1 MTMLH
6 LPPGGPAHTHLVCCV
21 IAYRNHSEPP
31 AREEAP
37 EPIVFAVTAW
47 EAGSKCIDYYMTWRA
62 HPVRTLPLP
71 FNLRGVSLRRR
82 HAQRAHQTPGMCIRG
97 ARRSFISSRGAL
109 ISPAELEKKI
119 DRFDTDFRRLARVLD
134 REFKRVSCVSPLYS
148 RVICGADRGVCAR
161 STKTKP
167 STSTSTSR
175 APSAASSV
183 QARRAHLPPGITV
196 SSPDDAAG
204 KPGTSSIACA
214 AFHSCRLTPCLQ
226 PRRKMHR
233 CPTRRRELGFLRCSL
248 RALTPRFV
256 GLLRTA

>member
-97 ARRSFISSRGAL
+97 ARRSFISSRGVL

-148 RVICGADRGVCAR
+148 RVICGADRGVCADRRRR
-161 STKTKP
+161 SPRRQRQRAARRPRRPACRRAGRTCPPALRYRRLTTRRVNLVRP
-167 STSTSTSR
+167 RSR
-175 APSAASSV
+175 ALLFI
-183 QARRAHLPPGITV
+183 H
-196 SSPDDAAG
+196 
-204 KPGTSSIACA
+204 
-214 AFHSCRLTPCLQ
+214 
-226 PRRKMHR
+226 
-233 CPTRRRELGFLRCSL
+233 
-248 RALTPRFV
+248 V
-256 GLLRTA
+256 G